1 MKPFYLISI
10 LLYASIVAASD
21 MPDRSEIGAALK
33 SCMESVGTNSD
44 GKPDREAVDACMSEK
59 GYSKPEGDHPHPP
72 MH

>member
-33 SCMESVGTNSD
+33 SCMGI
-44 GKPDREAVDACMSEK
+44 RR
-59 GYSKPEGDHPHPP
+59 YQQ
-72 MH
+72 